1 MERDLTA
8 STVIKN
14 SVRMHRSGGAHNFP
28 HDEDLTTMLRAAAN
42 TTILLLRSKALPKY
56 SSKVNYSHKI
66 SAERRQKELSSTCD
80 DCQYSFRAS
89 LSGFALSLIDKVP
102 SEVALITVKKVD
114 VMAEWNAHR
123 STEATGALSVGWMQV
138 KKDQKPGCDKEQKR
152 SPFLSVGIVL
162 APSHKSTIT
171 CLEGVTIALSDISF
185 GTDLALVMRIQHHLL
200 GILNHLDRCKGQR
213 EITDAQNLAHTKNVW
228 QFPNMKQI
236 LSLRSVSKK
245 TGSKMMYFEAITILP
260 FTLKLSVA
268 PSVALTSAQA
278 ALEGPEAGAIH
289 AAVRK
294 GDLLIGEKAD
304 GMVGVKIG
312 SKNRTAMAVIR
323 GLAIRNHFSTIP
335 QLKTFIGHH
344 YLSLLKSNVPALLG
358 SLAAFGNPV
367 GLIRG
372 FGDGV
377 TDFVSEPVKGFKRS
391 VEELDPS
398 YVMDGVARGTGS
410 LARHTVGGIVD
421 SVSLLTET
429 FSKNMAVLTLDR
441 KYAQR
446 RDRFKTMPGANMTFV
461 GGVESGAGKLIRGL
475 AEGVIGV
482 VRAPMRGAEKR
493 GVEGFA
499 KGVGKGL
506 LGLIV
511 KPVIGI
517 SDAATDLMVG
527 VKGSLRNKTE
537 SDSIQSQIRPRRA
550 FYGRDRRLRP
560 YIFVDAISA
569 AIMMRTKLGGENYL
583 SHVDMG
589 GRVVILSVRRMLLL
603 GDDGDTQLLVKL
615 KNIKRIDLR
624 QIPVSA
630 NSGLEWGLLIFLKT
644 VRNNGNEVEVITC
657 GDRDLLQDLCVKI
670 QQGIALME

>member
-1 MERDLTA
+1 M
-8 STVIKN
+8 
-14 SVRMHRSGGAHNFP
+14 
-28 HDEDLTTMLRAAAN
+28 
-42 TTILLLRSKALPKY
+42 
-56 SSKVNYSHKI
+56 
-66 SAERRQKELSSTCD
+66 
-80 DCQYSFRAS
+80 
-89 LSGFALSLIDKVP
+89 
-102 SEVALITVKKVD
+102 
-114 VMAEWNAHR
+114 
-123 STEATGALSVGWMQV
+123 
-138 KKDQKPGCDKEQKR
+138 
-152 SPFLSVGIVL
+152 
-162 APSHKSTIT
+162 
-171 CLEGVTIALSDISF
+171 
-185 GTDLALVMRIQHHLL
+185 
-200 GILNHLDRCKGQR
+200 
-213 EITDAQNLAHTKNVW
+213 
-228 QFPNMKQI
+228 
-236 LSLRSVSKK
+236 
-245 TGSKMMYFEAITILP
+245 
-260 FTLKLSVA
+260 
-268 PSVALTSAQA
+268 
-278 ALEGPEAGAIH
+278 
-289 AAVRK
+289 
-294 GDLLIGEKAD
+294 
-304 GMVGVKIG
+304 
-312 SKNRTAMAVIR
+312 
-323 GLAIRNHFSTIP
+323 
-335 QLKTFIGHH
+335 
-344 YLSLLKSNVPALLG
+344 
-358 SLAAFGNPV
+358 
-367 GLIRG
+367 
-372 FGDGV
+372 
-377 TDFVSEPVKGFKRS
+377 
-391 VEELDPS
+391 EELDPS